1 MLLYTALPCKIR
13 FLNRN
18 FDSSTAIVPRG
29 KGEKDPGLYIRWKS
43 IQLDQLRREIYQTC
57 VFLSAKFLIEEAK
70 IQSRGE
76 TGWRSHLSKGQNDL
90 FGETPWIRKVSP
102 WKRTGSFERKND
114 RRNLHFL

>member
-29 KGEKDPGLYIRWKS
+29 KGEKDPGLHIRWKFMQLFVEKS
-43 IQLDQLRREIYQTC
+43 IKR